1 MLTLIKDRR
10 NFRESRK
17 FRRKWSFTSGFRKF
31 ICTLPEFTGSRK
43 SEVSFHF
50 ELLTLAKKKW
60 RIFRA
65 NFERVN
71 ISDLVFFCLSHE
83 SVSNLLF
90 NSERFIQIDE
100 CSEEQQSY
108 YKHRGHWWI
117 AQFLS
122 TMHFPKN
129 NNHLWEALINKR
141 NQIKPCGFHHYIEHA
156 KL

>member
-1 MLTLIKDRR
+1 MFVDARRWGIYKKDMIVFVHDSSKYIR
-10 NFRESRK
+10 NFNFVESL
-17 FRRKWSFTSGFRKF
+17 GQ
-31 ICTLPEFTGSRK
+31 IGI
-43 SEVSFHF
+43 
-50 ELLTLAKKKW
+50 TLAKKKW
-60 RIFRA
+60 RIFRT
-65 NFERVN
+65 NFARVN
-71 ISDLVFFCLSHE
+71 ISNLGFFCLSHE

-129 NNHLWEALINKR
+129 NNHLWEALINKW
-141 NQIKPCGFHHYIEHA
+141 NQIKTCGFHHYIEHA